1 MPSLYLLI
9 PIGLGVVFAA
19 IGVFL
24 WATANGQFDGLDEQ
38 AARLPDDEFEDK

>member
-9 PIGLGVVFAA
+9 PLGVGVVFLA

-24 WATANGQFDGLDEQ
+24 WAASNGQFDGLEDFSK
-38 AARLPDDEFEDK
+38 RLPDDER